1 MNNSK
6 LTKPVI
12 FSCFFAGCLEMYDFV
27 IFGFLAP
34 VIHKNYLSFLD
45 ETTGLIIAYMFF
57 AVGFICRPIGAII
70 FGYIG
75 DKYGRKKAL
84 VLSVSL
90 MGSASLCLSLLPK
103 YDDIGI
109 VACYLIA
116 LIRVVQGISV
126 GGEYSGAAIYAIE
139 HTNKSNMGV
148 VGSTVLA
155 GTTLGVLLATI
166 ISNLLQDPE
175 LPEYSWRFAFLLG
188 FGLAIIGYFIR
199 KKLGESP
206 LFAKEKEKIQIQ
218 KIPLFYGLKKY
229 KTQFISAILLSGAN
243 NANYYFALVFIPSYF
258 KTEGA
263 SSIDFNNWWLACF
276 MLFLEPTFGWL
287 SDKWSRNKI
296 IIGVCSCLAI
306 YNLFFLDLLITYA
319 TSMIGIMS
327 IILSAVLLS
336 TSVSTVNVFVL
347 QIFPTECRYSCGA
360 LSYSIGAAVFGGTT
374 PLVCS
379 LITEHIGNKPI
390 YFGVYIALISL
401 LGALGGILILNK
413 NKQNTSDQRYNIT
426 QDLQLNLQSS

>member
-6 LTKPVI
+6 LTKSVI

-34 VIHKNYLSFLD
+34 VIYKNYLSFLD
-45 ETTGLIIAYMFF
+45 ETTGLIITYIFF

-103 YDDIGI
+103 YDEIGI
-109 VACYLIA
+109 AACYLIA
-116 LIRVVQGISV
+116 LIRIVQGISV

-139 HTNKSNMGV
+139 HTDKSNMGV

-166 ISNLLQDPE
+166 ISNILQDPQ
-175 LPEYSWRFAFLLG
+175 LPDYSWRFAFLLG
-188 FGLAIIGYFIR
+188 SGLAMIGYFIR

-206 LFAKEKEKIQIQ
+206 LFSLEKAREE
-218 KIPLFYGLKKY
+218 KIPLFYGLKKF
-229 KTQFISAILLSGAN
+229 KRQFIAAILLSGAN
-243 NANYYFALVFIPSYF
+243 NANYYFGLVFIPSYF

-296 IIGVCSCLAI
+296 IIGVFSCLTI
-306 YNLFFLDLLITYA
+306 YNLFFLDLLINYS
-319 TSMIGIMS
+319 TSIIGIIS
-327 IILSAVLLS
+327 IILSAILLS
-336 TSVSTVNVFVL
+336 TSVSTVNIFVL
-347 QIFPTECRYSCGA
+347 QIFPAKCRYSCGA
-360 LSYSIGAAVFGGTT
+360 LSYSIGAAIFGGTT

-379 LITEHIGNKPI
+379 WITEHVGNKPI
-390 YFGVYIALISL
+390 YFGIYIALISL
-401 LGALGGILILNK
+401 FGALAGLFVLKSKSTESIIN
-413 NKQNTSDQRYNIT
+413 D
-426 QDLQLNLQSS
+426 